1 MTEIRLLAREHLAEV
16 AEIERLCFSQPWSE
30 QSLGLLIADGGVGF
44 VALVDGAVAAYGG
57 MLYVLDEGQITNI
70 ATHPDYRRRG
80 LARAVVDALCEYA
93 MEKELCS
100 VFLEVRESNL
110 AARELYRG
118 CGYGEI
124 GTRRRFYRD
133 PTEDAVLMER
143 KIYHKE

>member
-1 MTEIRLLAREHLAEV
+1 MAEIKLLAREHLCEV

-30 QSLGLLIADGGVGF
+30 QSLGLLIADGSVGF

-118 CGYGEI
+118 CGYAEI

-143 KIYHKE
+143 KIDHKE